1 MTAEDAL
8 DRGREAFRRRAW
20 GDAYS
25 QLSSADR
32 AESLPLEDLE
42 NLAVASYLAG
52 KDAESE
58 EFWAR
63 AHQESLRVADWGRA
77 ARCAFWLG
85 ITLMNRSER
94 AKGGGWLAR
103 AQRVLDDSQH
113 DCVERG
119 WLLIPLGLRLYAQGD
134 YKGSREAFGRAGA
147 IGAAFGDAD
156 LVPTARQAQGRA
168 LIYMG
173 QTAQGVVLL
182 DEAMV
187 AVTAGEV
194 SPIPAGIIYCSVIE
208 ACQEI
213 LDVRR
218 AQEWTAAL
226 SQWCASQPDL
236 VPYRGRCMVHRSEIM
251 QLHGAW
257 PDALDEARRACQRLS
272 VPPQPQLGA
281 AFYQRA
287 ELHRLRGEF
296 AKAED
301 AYHEA
306 NQRGRMPEPGLALLR
321 LAQGRVDAATAAI
334 RRAVDEGHGA
344 SGGSTPEGR
353 PSRSGKDRVA
363 RSRVLPACVE
373 IMLAAGDVAA
383 ARTAAEELLEITAE
397 ANLPLLRGIA
407 ARTQGAVLLA
417 EGDARAALD
426 ALRAA
431 GREFD
436 ELEVPY
442 ETARARVLVGLA
454 YRALGDNDGAT
465 MELAVARRVLERLG
479 AAPDLTR
486 LDALS
491 GKAAR
496 AIDGLTAREVQVL
509 ALVAKGKSNKEIA
522 AELVISDR
530 TVARHMSNIFTKLG
544 VSTRTAASAYAFQRG
559 LL

>member
-1 MTAEDAL
+1 
-8 DRGREAFRRRAW
+8 
-20 GDAYS
+20 
-25 QLSSADR
+25 
-32 AESLPLEDLE
+32 
-42 NLAVASYLAG
+42 
-52 KDAESE
+52 
-58 EFWAR
+58 
-63 AHQESLRVADWGRA
+63 
-77 ARCAFWLG
+77 
-85 ITLMNRSER
+85 
-94 AKGGGWLAR
+94 
-103 AQRVLDDSQH
+103 
-113 DCVERG
+113 
-119 WLLIPLGLRLYAQGD
+119 
-134 YKGSREAFGRAGA
+134 
-147 IGAAFGDAD
+147 
-156 LVPTARQAQGRA
+156 
-168 LIYMG
+168 MG

-187 AVTAGEV
+187 GVTAGEV

-296 AKAED
+296 AGAED

-306 NQRGRMPEPGLALLR
+306 NQRGRMPEPGVALLR
-321 LAQGRVDAATAAI
+321 LAQGRVDAAAAAI

-344 SGGSTPEGR
+344 AGGSTPEGR
-353 PSRSGKDRVA
+353 PSRSGKDGVA

-383 ARTAAEELLEITAE
+383 ARAAAEELLEITAE

-407 ARTQGAVLLA
+407 ARAQGAVLLA

-431 GREFD
+431 GPR
-436 ELEVPY
+436 VR
-442 ETARARVLVGLA
+442 RAG
-454 YRALGDNDGAT
+454 GA
-465 MELAVARRVLERLG
+465 V
-479 AAPDLTR
+479 
-486 LDALS
+486 
-491 GKAAR
+491 
-496 AIDGLTAREVQVL
+496 
-509 ALVAKGKSNKEIA
+509 
-522 AELVISDR
+522 
-530 TVARHMSNIFTKLG
+530 
-544 VSTRTAASAYAFQRG
+544 
-559 LL
+559 

>member
-1 MTAEDAL
+1 MTAMDEL
-8 DRGREAFRRRAW
+8 DQGREAFRRRAW

-25 QLSSADR
+25 QLCCADR
-32 AESLPLEDLE
+32 AEPLPLDDLE
-42 NLAVASYLAG
+42 NLAAASYLAG
-52 KDAESE
+52 KDAESDK
-58 EFWAR
+58 FWAR
-63 AHQESLRVADWGRA
+63 AHHGSLGVADWGRA

-94 AKGGGWLAR
+94 ARGGGWLAR

-113 DCVERG
+113 DCAERG
-119 WLLIPLGLRLYAQGD
+119 WLLIPSGLRLYAQGD
-134 YKGSREAFGRAGA
+134 YESSREAFRRAGT
-147 IGAAFGDAD
+147 IGAAFGDTD
-156 LVPTARQAQGRA
+156 LVPTARQAEGRV
-168 LIYMG
+168 LIRMG
-173 QTAQGVVLL
+173 EAAQGVVLL

-236 VPYRGRCMVHRSEIM
+236 VPYRGRCMVHRSEIL

-257 PDALDEARRACQRLS
+257 PDALEEARRACERLS

-301 AYHEA
+301 AYREA
-306 NQRGRMPEPGLALLR
+306 SLRGPMPEPGLALLR
-321 LAQGRVDAATAAI
+321 LAQGRVDGAVAAI
-334 RRAVDEGHGA
+334 RRAAGEATVA
-344 SGGSTPEGR
+344 SGGSTARAR
-353 PSRSGKDRVA
+353 PSPPGKDGVA
-363 RSRVLPACVE
+363 RSKVLPACVE
-373 IMLAAGDVAA
+373 IMLAAGDVTA
-383 ARTAAEELLEITAE
+383 ARAAAEELWEITAD
-397 ANLPLLRGIA
+397 ANQPLLRGIA
-407 ARTQGAVLLA
+407 ARAQGAVLLA

-431 GREFD
+431 CREFE

-454 YRALGDNDGAT
+454 YRALGDKDGAR
-465 MELAVARRVLERLG
+465 MELAVARRVFERLG
-479 AAPDLTR
+479 AAPDLAR

-491 GKAAR
+491 GKPAR
-496 AIDGLTAREVQVL
+496 AADGLTAREVQVL
-509 ALVAKGKSNKEIA
+509 AVVAKGKSNKEIA
-522 AELVISDR
+522 AELIISDR
-530 TVARHMSNIFTKLG
+530 TVARHLSNIFTKLG
-544 VSTRTAASAYAFQRG
+544 VSTRTAASAYAFERG
-559 LL
+559 LV